1 MRQLSIFD
9 IMPDTQQEPEI
20 GAYVTKTGAIIPHIM
35 RPWYIGEKILFD
47 CSTQSR
53 TLYQCGRLEKYIPY
67 EGVTRSIIYTGT
79 KQRTLLTHFPGR
91 EIYEPLPLDA
101 YIERRQAIGK
111 RAKDENRIDRR

>member
-1 MRQLSIFD
+1 MKQLSIFD
-9 IMPDTQQEPEI
+9 IMPETQQEPEV
-20 GAYVTKTGAIIPHIM
+20 GAIVEETGAIICHIM
-35 RPWYIGEKILFD
+35 RPGYIGQKVLYD

-53 TLYQCGRLEKYIPY
+53 RMFKCGILEKYIPY
-67 EGVTRSIIYTGT
+67 EGRYRSIIYTGT